1 MCGGDAEKEL
11 LRVISIEERR
21 ETRGGGR
28 VPGGAEMLLLDIG
41 RNGRGDV
48 REGRVEGESGWKFSF
63 WEESALEGSGLLPSF
78 IEGGR
83 GAGRGIVGIGN
94 SW

>member
-1 MCGGDAEKEL
+1 MEKDV
-11 LRVISIEERR
+11 LRVVWIEESR
-21 ETRGGGR
+21 EMSGGGR

-48 REGRVEGESGWKFSF
+48 REERVEGDSGWVFSF

-78 IEGGR
+78 IEDGR
-83 GAGRGIVGIGN
+83 GSGRGIVGIGN